1 MEDYHLKL
9 IHLIKL
15 EILLGNKIYHIM
27 GHYVI
32 CCGLILPMMAKMGSI
47 RHLEGLDIAGVK
59 ISVISLCI
67 EII

>member
-15 EILLGNKIYHIM
+15 EILIGNKIYHTM

-47 RHLEGLDIAGVK
+47 RHLEVLDIAGVK